1 MVRTSGNDD
10 NLLSLSMDSN
20 TIIYGLVLF
29 IAFIIPLTG
38 FLFTRR
44 RSPAI
49 ERGDVQTKLP
59 PVPASSSLLSSQP
72 QKKSKSKNERR
83 AATVAPICPFSSGSN
98 FFVETAE
105 HLPPTPL
112 DLYESWMDVDSPD
125 FGKKPLAAR
134 WLNAGLSGHDT
145 PGILRAGLKRLRNS
159 KYFLVEEPFRLR
171 EELLMKQ
178 KALEDPERFPDVFVA
193 ELDSLEAQKEVLD
206 LFLDFLP
213 KRYPDL
219 YVYDAQAQTIHVNM
233 LDQTFAIADYYDH
246 RPLELCER
254 IVQEDLILMRP
265 PRSTDDF
272 DSFAMAAAA
281 VVFSFDGLPEKLGRP
296 IEFLHAPVPG
306 FEEHLRKT
314 LNLTFDRILKVET
327 PLWRNNW
334 GLSPSADLDKPLYG
348 SNEAREHRTVPL
360 SPEKVR
366 DIFLKVEY
374 QTIRRLPTTG
384 YLLFTVKTMA
394 DPLYSLEELPNAAR
408 CLAASI
414 RGMSPSMRAY
424 KGIPDKVACQLLL
437 DYLDSIVS
445 QEKQT

>member
-1 MVRTSGNDD
+1 MMVRTDEI
-10 NLLSLSMDSN
+10 LLSFSIDSS
-20 TIIYGLVLF
+20 TFIYGLALL
-29 IAFIIPLTG
+29 IALVIPLGG
-38 FLFTRR
+38 FLFTRHSR
-44 RSPAI
+44 A
-49 ERGDVQTKLP
+49 DVQKLP
-59 PVPASSSLLSSQP
+59 PSTSSSSSLSRQP
-72 QKKSKSKNERR
+72 RSKNNNNKEQRR
-83 AATVAPICPFSSGSN
+83 APICPFSSESN
-98 FFVETAE
+98 FVVETAE
-105 HLPPTPL
+105 HLPPSPL
-112 DLYESWMDVDSPD
+112 DMYESWIDMDSVD

-134 WLNAGLSGHDT
+134 WLNAGLSGQDT

-178 KALEDPERFPDVFVA
+178 KALEDTERFPFVFVA
-193 ELDSLEAQKEVLD
+193 EPDSLDAQKEVLD
-206 LFLDFLP
+206 LFLDYLP

-233 LDQTFAIADYYDH
+233 LDQTFALADYDH

-265 PRSTDDF
+265 PRNTDDF
-272 DSFAMAAAA
+272 DSYAMAAAA

-314 LNLTFDRILKVET
+314 VNLTFDRILKVET

-334 GLSPSADLDKPLYG
+334 GLSPSADLDKPLFG
-348 SNEAREHRTVPL
+348 SNEGRELRTVPP
-360 SPEKVR
+360 SAEKVR

-394 DPLYSLEELPNAAR
+394 DPLHSLEQVPNAAK

-424 KGIPDKVACQLLL
+424 KGIPDKLACQLLL
-437 DYLDSIVS
+437 DYLDSIVPP
-445 QEKQT
+445 EKRS